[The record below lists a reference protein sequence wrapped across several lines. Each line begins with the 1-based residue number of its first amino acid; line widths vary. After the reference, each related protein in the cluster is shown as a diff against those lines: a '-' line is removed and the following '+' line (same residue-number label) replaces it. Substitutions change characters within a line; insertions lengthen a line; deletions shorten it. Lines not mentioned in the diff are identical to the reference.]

1 MLTRLA
7 KISLVAALGLYLLIV
22 VFNNLTDYG
31 SNYSLVLHVLSMD
44 TTFKGNAGLWRAI
57 HSEPVYHAF
66 YASIILWE
74 AATSALLFSGARR
87 LWRVRAAGAAE
98 FNRAKDLA
106 VGGLTLN
113 LLLWL
118 VAFLTV
124 GGEWFMM
131 WQSSAWNGVGPA
143 ARMFT
148 VAGLV
153 LIFLNSRDEE
163 LTATP

>member
-1 MLTRLA
+1 MLTRLS

-31 SNYSLVLHVLSMD
+31 SNYALVQHVLGMD
-44 TTFKGNAGLWRAI
+44 TTFKGNAGMWRAI
-57 HSEPVYHAF
+57 HREPVYHAF
-66 YASIILWE
+66 YASIIAWE
-74 AATSALLFSGARR
+74 AVTCALLFAGARR
-87 LWRVRAAGAAE
+87 LWRARTATAAE

-113 LLLWL
+113 LMLWL

-124 GGEWFMM
+124 GGEWFLM
-131 WQSSAWNGVGPA
+131 WQSSAWNGVSPA

-148 VAGLV
+148 VAGLI
-153 LIFLNSRDEE
+153 LIFLHLRDDE
-163 LTATP
+163 LEP

>member
-1 MLTRLA
+1 MHARLGKTA
-7 KISLVAALGLYLLIV
+7 LVAAVGFYLLIV

-31 SNYSLVLHVLSMD
+31 SNYSFVEHVLAMD
-44 TTFKGNAGLWRAI
+44 STFQGNAGMWRAI
-57 HSEPVYHAF
+57 HGAPIYHAF
-66 YASIILWE
+66 YATIILWE
-74 AATSALLFSGARR
+74 AATCALIFAGAAR
-87 LWRVRAAGAAE
+87 LWRTRGASASE

-124 GGEWFMM
+124 GGEWFLM
-131 WQSSAWNGVGPA
+131 WQSSVWNGVTAA

-148 VAGLV
+148 VVGLV
-153 LIFLNSRDEE
+153 LIYVTMRDEE
-163 LTATP
+163 LASCA

>member
-1 MLTRLA
+1 MLTRLS
-7 KISLVAALGLYLLIV
+7 KISLIAALGLYLLIV

-31 SNYSLVLHVLSMD
+31 SNYALVQHVLGMD
-44 TTFKGNAGLWRAI
+44 TTFKGNAGMWRAI
-57 HSEPVYHAF
+57 HSEQIYHAF

-74 AATSALLFSGARR
+74 AVTCALLFGGAQR
-87 LWRVRAAGAAE
+87 LWHARTASAAE

-148 VAGLV
+148 VAALI

-163 LTATP
+163 LSSTS

>member
-1 MLTRLA
+1 MLTRLS

-31 SNYSLVLHVLSMD
+31 SNYALVQHVLAMD
-44 TTFKGNAGLWRAI
+44 TTFKGNAGMWRAI
-57 HSEPVYHAF
+57 HSETVYHSF
-66 YASIILWE
+66 YVSIIAME
-74 AATSALLFSGARR
+74 AVTSALLFAGTRR
-87 LWRVRAAGAAE
+87 LWHARSAPAAE

-106 VGGLTLN
+106 VGGLTLS

-124 GGEWFMM
+124 GGEWFLM
-131 WQSSAWNGVGPA
+131 WQSSAWNGVSPA

-148 VAGLV
+148 VVGLV
-153 LIFLNSRDEE
+153 LIFLTARDEE
-163 LTATP
+163 LAARS

>member
-1 MLTRLA
+1 MLTRLS

-31 SNYSLVLHVLSMD
+31 SNFALVQHVLAMD
-44 TTFKGNAGLWRAI
+44 TTFKGNAGMWRAI

-66 YASIILWE
+66 YVSIIAWE
-74 AATSALLFSGARR
+74 AVACVLLFAGARR
-87 LWRVRAAGAAE
+87 LWRARTATAAV
-98 FNRAKDLA
+98 FSHAKDLA

-124 GGEWFMM
+124 GGEWFLM
-131 WQSSAWNGVGPA
+131 WQSSSWNGVSPA

-148 VAGLV
+148 VVGLI
-153 LIFLNSRDEE
+153 LIFLNAREEE
-163 LTATP
+163 LAATS